1 MASQRIAT
9 LCSAAILAFQ
19 AATAHAAITQTQL
32 AGNPLSRFPFFE
44 YVKAINVN
52 APVTVAIDPTRFGG
66 IVGKTCE
73 IYVVKAKSAAQWA
86 ADASLTDVTAGGA
99 QTHSFGGTTIQN
111 DTFQVTA
118 ANELNANAGLG
129 LGVGYD
135 VVLDCDQ

>member
-9 LCSAAILAFQ
+9 LCSAAILASQ

-86 ADASLTDVTAGGA
+86 ADASLTDETGRTRISIEDFAVAVIDEVETHQHPRQRVTFA
-99 QTHSFGGTTIQN
+99 
-111 DTFQVTA
+111 
-118 ANELNANAGLG
+118 
-129 LGVGYD
+129 Y
-135 VVLDCDQ
+135 